1 MATYGYSTPYTGR
14 GDPGPLPPGYME
26 AATAPG
32 RNLAMGIA
40 AMGQGLG
47 KAIEQY
53 RTKKADTEAADQSR
67 ETLVGLYQQQLAS
80 DPKYIAI
87 QQYTETGQLPE
98 GVTEQDI
105 PRYTQK
111 VQADRE
117 MLNKFSNVL
126 GEKFVDMSLAKK
138 KAALGDA
145 VMVLNQYRT
154 DQQNEVR
161 EAAARQQLAAGALQL
176 GKAQREAKGAPI
188 LSEAIGAVA
197 GIQPGQ
203 APTMPFANVT
213 QEMIAR
219 YGGRLTPEQM
229 ITLRAALRD
238 QETESRRRLNGQAM
252 AQVAQLPFQQD
263 VTVPAAPAFITSSLN
278 IPAEQQPYTPFYQV
292 QQVMGGQQQQPDVA
306 AFAQGLGRPVARI
319 PQRIPIA
326 DQPLTPAPA
335 PQPPVSTQRVP
346 LRDRQVLQQQQVA
359 RPVGIAPISQREVP
373 AFESQPIQRTVT
385 ETQPVNYQDRFKQ
398 AVDVFQRLGTPIN
411 PDAIRSVL
419 EATGTPQPTTVEQVG
434 DLGSVVRIGGGKEQF
449 VPRRE
454 TNIDDMLKIRG
465 LTIDFPEFQGTAPS
479 SKEAELFREQYK
491 TVLDSRRD
499 ITRLLEISGMGKAM
513 QQSPKIKAEADQLAR
528 SVQGAL
534 RLDILGAGT
543 VSEPDRKL
551 LESIVRNPTDIF
563 SLPSSNTKSLEG
575 LLLRATNGI
584 TTRAQSLGL
593 QASTPQAGQSRSSLV
608 SDPRVASIRARK
620 NSGIITRQQ
629 AEQELRAIQ

>member
-1 MATYGYSTPYTGR
+1 
-14 GDPGPLPPGYME
+14 ME

-53 RTKKADTEAADQSR
+53 RTKKAETEAADQSR

-87 QQYTETGQLPE
+87 QQYTETGQLPP

-161 EAAARQQLAAGALQL
+161 DAAARQQLAEGALRL
-176 GKAQREAKGAPI
+176 GKAQREAEGAPM

-197 GIQPGQ
+197 AMQPGQ

-229 ITLRAALRD
+229 ITFRAALRD
-238 QETESRRRLNGQAM
+238 QETESRRRLNEQAI
-252 AQVAQLPFQQD
+252 AQVAQLPFQQE
-263 VTVPAAPAFITSSLN
+263 VTVPAPPAIISSSLN

-306 AFAQGLGRPVARI
+306 AFAQGLGRPVTRI

-326 DQPLTPAPA
+326 DQPLTAAPA
-335 PQPPVSTQRVP
+335 PVPQPLVSTQRVP
-346 LRDRQVLQQQQVA
+346 LRDRQVLQQQQAA
-359 RPVGIAPISQREVP
+359 RPVGIAPIPQREVP

-398 AVDVFQRLGTPIN
+398 AVDVFQRLGAPIN
-411 PDAIRSVL
+411 PEAIRSVM
-419 EATGTPQPTTVEQVG
+419 EATGTPQPTTVEQVR
-434 DLGSVVRIGGGKEQF
+434 DLGSVVRFGGKEQF
-449 VPRRE
+449 VPRKE
-454 TNIDDMLKIRG
+454 TNIDDMLKIKG

-479 SKEAELFREQYK
+479 AEEAKLFREQYK

-499 ITRLLEISGMGKAM
+499 ITRLFEIAGMGKAM

-563 SLPSSNTKSLEG
+563 SLPSSNMKSLEG
-575 LLLRATNGI
+575 LLSRATNGI

-593 QASTPQAGQSRSSLV
+593 QALTPQAAQSRSSLA
-608 SDPRVASIRARK
+608 SDPRVASIRARM
-620 NSGIITRQQ
+620 NSGAITRQQ
-629 AEQELRAIQ
+629 AAQELQSLK